1 MALIDCY
8 ECKQSIS
15 SVAPTCIHCGAPAA
29 AGQASTFRAS
39 PLSFGQLPRD
49 ERVPEVSSVTAR
61 PAPNVEQ
68 VPEIVLPVS
77 RHRRRGTP
85 MTEPMTAPA
94 TDTAV
99 RPVEVWL
106 KIMVFLLPPFFV
118 WFLLRRG
125 HSLTQ
130 RLIGF
135 GWLGLM
141 ILLSKH

>member
-1 MALIDCY
+1 
-8 ECKQSIS
+8 
-15 SVAPTCIHCGAPAA
+15 
-29 AGQASTFRAS
+29 
-39 PLSFGQLPRD
+39 
-49 ERVPEVSSVTAR
+49 
-61 PAPNVEQ
+61 
-68 VPEIVLPVS
+68 
-77 RHRRRGTP
+77 

-94 TDTAV
+94 TETAV